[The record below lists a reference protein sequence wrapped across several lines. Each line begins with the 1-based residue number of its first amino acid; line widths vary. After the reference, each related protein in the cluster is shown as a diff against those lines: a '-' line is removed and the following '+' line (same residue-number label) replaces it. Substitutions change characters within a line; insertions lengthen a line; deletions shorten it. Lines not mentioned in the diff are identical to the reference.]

1 MAVVIIF
8 PYIMQTFA
16 QMGKNLCF
24 SPMGISKELDYGFKI
39 LI

>member
-16 QMGKNLCF
+16 QMGFFFKW